1 MKNEKVLKYTV
12 SAMISIMLLH
22 FAIFPGLE
30 NPNTVTKTTSL
41 VGFFLVVFWALG
53 FIHISFKKD
62 S

>member
-1 MKNEKVLKYTV
+1 MKTEKTIKYGIYAV
-12 SAMISIMLLH
+12 ISFLLLH